1 MCYECYI
8 SVFVCVGG
16 VGLTLCVVS
25 HWELCAECLCVLLV
39 KLRKLQNESE
49 RAVTCTSEL
58 SPTLRP
64 RTSPASVPLQ
74 TQSLSTSSSLKKET
88 LRLLNQRLERE
99 KSISPGFTSP
109 SPDSVFS
116 GLSLSLTGSYA
127 RLPSPQPSRSPLA
140 HRALRSRPPAA
151 SNILISCPVSESELS
166 PNTSEGQSHLSD
178 VIKHWNCSELSDR
191 QLSVI
196 SSTPRS
202 PEDEKTKPARRSPPA
217 PLNRSYD
224 VESPSPSLIRP
235 QVEFTPSSVPCAL
248 QQEGGFTRR
257 PLEER
262 MNVKQKCTA
271 ETGETRLK
279 IRNVLWWLVSGHHF

>member
-1 MCYECYI
+1 MLFHTDCQ
-8 SVFVCVGG
+8 SF
-16 VGLTLCVVS
+16 LF
-25 HWELCAECLCVLLV
+25 V

-49 RAVTCTSEL
+49 RAVTYTSEL

-99 KSISPGFTSP
+99 KSISPDESSDGFTSP

-116 GLSLSLTGSYA
+116 GLSPSLTGSYA

-166 PNTSEGQSHLSD
+166 PITSEGQSHLSD

-235 QVEFTPSSVPCAL
+235 QVEFTPSSVPCTL

-262 MNVKQKCTA
+262 MNVKRKCTA
-271 ETGETRLK
+271 ETGENRLK
-279 IRNVLWWLVSGHHF
+279 IRNVL